1 MELISTTKMK
11 PENWYTVAE
20 CTGNGHKGNRVPC
33 HSTWKVESKDI
44 VTLRFHST
52 WKRKSHFAYA
62 FLCPTCHCFT
72 LIPRNRIPDETCYN
86 AVDVASKEDWVYQIL
101 SDEGKKLSE
110 YLD

>member
-1 MELISTTKMK
+1 MELISTTKMT

-33 HSTWKVESKDI
+33 QSTWKVESKDI
-44 VTLRFHST
+44 VRL
-52 WKRKSHFAYA
+52 HFYPARRNGSYNGYG
-62 FLCPTCHCFT
+62 FFCPTCHCFT